1 MTLKKPIESTIDASN
16 PSWTTCWIT
25 SIGSWWRFSRK
36 AARTLS
42 ASIPTPVLRARSE
55 AEAPSLDA
63 SYVAAVASRLRVS
76 RRIAIVLAVCL
87 LAGAIGALSQTHQ
100 KKKKSSKPK
109 PVPCGMGCAPDTA
122 APEIT
127 TTSPHDEIIHRELS
141 TLAPALNNPPPAAYE
156 KLSPSPTTTTA
167 TSCPL

>member
-1 MTLKKPIESTIDASN
+1 MAMRKPIDNTIDASN
-16 PSWTTCWIT
+16 PAWTPRLIT
-25 SIGSWWRFSRK
+25 SIGGWWRFSRK
-36 AARTLS
+36 ATHTPS

-127 TTSPHDEIIHRELS
+127 TTSPD
-141 TLAPALNNPPPAAYE
+141 YE
-156 KLSPSPTTTTA
+156 P
-167 TSCPL
+167 